1 MSLRSYAREQLS
13 RSRLLILGLG
23 GGLFDRGFR
32 PLCEVGKRHRRPRGA
47 LGPQP
52 YPPLNESAGQRSL
65 CRHAFAVIEDV
76 VDLSLDVMQGL
87 LHGITEFALLF
98 HGVPF
103 VVWLGSP
110 HFMRVSDANGRS
122 EWPGP
127 NVSGVS

>member
-1 MSLRSYAREQLS
+1 
-13 RSRLLILGLG
+13 
-23 GGLFDRGFR
+23 
-32 PLCEVGKRHRRPRGA
+32 
-47 LGPQP
+47 
-52 YPPLNESAGQRSL
+52 
-65 CRHAFAVIEDV
+65 VIEDV

-122 EWPGP
+122 EWLGP
-127 NVSGVS
+127 NVSGVSRGRLGLQRFVGHAKPPSR